1 MAASTAVLLALGQ
14 LIGASVERHFVDLD
28 HDLVEGKFI
37 TSASLLGTI
46 RQPADLDRVA
56 SLFDSMLVGHDSL
69 ALRVE
74 DGAGRI
80 WFSSDAARTAPAG
93 ATTSGPARPAHVH
106 DAAGHHGDPA
116 ALPVHWTHE
125 GRTFRGL
132 SRELPAGL
140 PDGRLFRV
148 TIGVDTE
155 HHDHYMQSFR
165 RTLWTFVAIAVLA
178 TGLLGWV
185 AARSGLAPLRRIGRE
200 AEAVTA
206 SRLDRRLTSGD
217 LPAEV
222 AELAHT
228 LNEMLA
234 RLEDSFRR
242 LNELSSDLA
251 HELRTPLSNLMTQT
265 QVGLSRA
272 RSADD
277 YRDVLASNAE
287 ELERLSRM
295 VSDMLFLAKSDHG
308 LAQPAR
314 EPVDLQDLARQ
325 VLSFYDALAAER
337 QLGLDVQGSAI
348 VRGDRSLLLRA
359 LANLVSNA
367 IRHAAPGSTVQVAI
381 APTAAAAGVRLSVG
395 NRGDTVVPEVV
406 ERMFDRFYRG
416 DSSRRHDTD
425 GAGLGL
431 AIVRSIAAAHGGS
444 AGASSV
450 GGITCVYIDLP
461 PAAGE
466 TTGTAAGTG

>member
-28 HDLVEGKFI
+28 HDLVEGKFT
-37 TSASLLGTI
+37 TSASLLGSI
-46 RQPADLDRVA
+46 RQPADLERLA
-56 SLFDSMLVGHDSL
+56 TLFDSMLVGHDSL

-74 DGAGRI
+74 DRAGRI

-93 ATTSGPARPAHVH
+93 ATTTGPARPAHVH

-116 ALPVHWTHE
+116 ALPMQWTHE

-140 PDGRLFRV
+140 PDGRVFRL

-165 RTLWTFVAIAVLA
+165 HTLWTFVAIAVLA

-217 LPAEV
+217 LPVEV
-222 AELAHT
+222 AELAHS

-314 EPVDLQDLARQ
+314 EPVDLQELARQ
-325 VLSFYDALAAER
+325 VLSFYEALAAER
-337 QLGLDVQGSAI
+337 QLGLEVQGSA
-348 VRGDRSLLLRA
+348 VVLGDRSLLLRA

-381 APTAAAAGVRLSVG
+381 APTPAATGVRLSVG
-395 NRGDTVVPEVV
+395 NRGDTVAPEVV

-444 AGASSV
+444 AGATSGDGLTRV
-450 GGITCVYIDLP
+450 FLDLP
-461 PAAGE
+461 AADAGS
-466 TTGTAAGTG
+466 AGTPAGAG